1 MDQLCQITIGTTK
14 YLFIYFL
21 NYLDL
26 LSKKTPAKDMQEV
39 KNGDK
44 IEISLTPKVV
54 REQTPTDED
63 FVSYFQL
70 IY

>member
-1 MDQLCQITIGTTK
+1 
-14 YLFIYFL
+14 
-21 NYLDL
+21 
-26 LSKKTPAKDMQEV
+26 MQEV